1 MTAAE
6 EDRIRRKKAL
16 EEAAKV
22 RKIYEELV
30 LKKPTETVVQI
41 GTMDQIRTA
50 VPGATVK
57 PVQIAQV
64 SGHENGGAEK
74 PEAETVAGD

>member
-1 MTAAE
+1 
-6 EDRIRRKKAL
+6 RIRRKKAF

-30 LKKPTETVVQI
+30 LKKKSEPLMQI
-41 GTMDQIRTA
+41 GTMDEILTA

-57 PVQIAQV
+57 R
-64 SGHENGGAEK
+64 AE
-74 PEAETVAGD
+74 PPNDADATEAVTSEPATVAGD